1 MALDD
6 DATSLQNSQSE
17 STSSKSSNV
26 DKSSSVESS
35 SANTGDS
42 TKSSFT
48 KAAKL
53 ELSGKET
60 KYVNRL
66 RYLILFVLTMV
77 AIGISCLV
85 YFLVDL
91 ATTADMEYGYE
102 RSVVHLTTAF
112 EEIRTIRIASLA
124 SMAIATIAH
133 GVDHFRPWPFVSLSF
148 FQERAYIPKIQSG
161 VLQVSIASFVSN
173 EDQDNW
179 EAYILSDEQ
188 QVPWIEEALAYQES
202 IGTSSFIADYGV
214 NWRNMSQHKIKHWSG
229 DTVNDPA
236 IPISMTDK
244 LPTQYHI
251 PFWQMSPFISFDEVN
266 IDILQDSRGEHAIEC
281 FEQGAVVIGGMNY
294 APAGNMTSKNRNT
307 ATYARLLSI
316 KANQQVDYQGD
327 PLSNF
332 FIPIFDSFTPER
344 NTTAVLVGLFNWG
357 TLFSGVLPANFGGID
372 VVLHNTCHESFTY
385 NLGFNG
391 VATPLGKGD
400 LHDPKF
406 DDYVHVASGLQS
418 GMTNDGTQLGLPF
431 ANSTCQYSISIYP
444 TQVFM
449 DEYQSLAPVIV
460 SIIAFVF
467 AFTIF
472 LFIVYDRLVEK
483 RQAIVLQKALQST
496 AVVSSLFPRNVRDR
510 ILKSIGTGSPD
521 QVATDMAGASI
532 REKLRN
538 SKIGQ
543 ETSIGLYGNS
553 SEPYMTRDTIA
564 DLFPN
569 CTVLFADIAG
579 FTAWSSSRSPEQ
591 VFTLLQNIYQAFDKI
606 AARRKVFKV
615 ETIGDSY
622 VAVTG
627 LPEPQEDHAVIMA
640 KFARDCLEKMRDV
653 TNALEVLLGPDTTE
667 LSMRFGLNSG
677 QVTGGVLMGER
688 ARFQLFGD
696 TVNTA
701 ARMES
706 TGILGKIQL
715 SQSTAQ
721 LLTAAGKGTWIHPR
735 EDVVTA
741 KGKGAMQTYWLITKS
756 SSQNEGSNNMA
767 GTAAGVEVNLLAQE
781 SVVAN
786 KLLPQNVGNS
796 DKAIRMIGW
805 MSEVLLDYV
814 KQIVAKNMAA
824 GISSSRG
831 CEAPYQPQGSICL
844 DEVVESFNFIKVTRE
859 EKQIMREKYLSVE
872 LSEDVVNQVRL
883 YVQKIA
889 ALYNGSNPFHNFDHA
904 CHVTMSVHKLMKR
917 VVTDGTYS
925 EEGIIPSLEHERKET
940 YGILTSDPLTLFAI
954 VFSALIHDVD
964 HPGVSN
970 VQLAKESPEIADH
983 YRNKSIAEQKSFDI
997 SWDLLMEDEFKALR
1011 RAIFPRHVD
1020 MCRFR
1025 QVVVNIVLATDI
1037 FDKEMGD
1044 MRKERWE
1051 KVFGTNVSNFG
1062 IGDDEKMRN
1071 TRATIVLEHII
1082 QASDVSHT
1090 MQHWHVYVK
1099 WNKRLFEEMSLAF
1112 AEGRMGSDPAAFW
1125 FQGELSFL
1133 DNYVIPLAKKIGEC
1147 GVFGVSSDE
1156 YLNYAISNR
1165 REWEVKGMGIVE
1177 DMVASLQNKSVTD
1190 SA

>member
-1 MALDD
+1 MVIQQKPIVFASTLR
-6 DATSLQNSQSE
+6 TS
-17 STSSKSSNV
+17 SSNV
-26 DKSSSVESS
+26 AKSSSVESS
-35 SANTGDS
+35 IANTGDS

-66 RYLILFVLTMV
+66 RYLVLLVLTMV

-91 ATTADMEYGYE
+91 AATADMEYGYE
-102 RSVVHLTTAF
+102 RSVGHLTTAF
-112 EEIRTIRIASLA
+112 EEIRTVRIASLA
-124 SMAIATIAH
+124 SMAIAVNAH
-133 GVDHFRPWPFVSLSF
+133 GIDHERGWPFVSLSF
-148 FQERAYIPKIQSG
+148 FQERAFIPKVQSG
-161 VLQVSIASFVSN
+161 VLQVGIAPIVSN

-179 EAYILSDEQ
+179 EAYIVSDGP
-188 QVPWIEEALAYQES
+188 QVAWIEESMKYQES
-202 IGTSSFIADYGV
+202 LGLSAFIADYGI
-214 NWRNMSQHKIKHWSG
+214 NWRNNSEHKIKHWI
-229 DTVNDPA
+229 NDSAVPFTTMDGLS
-236 IPISMTDK
+236 P
-244 LPTQYHI
+244 QYHF
-251 PFWQMSPFISFDEVN
+251 PFWQMSPFMSFDEVN
-266 IDILQDSRGEHAIEC
+266 VDILDDSRGEYVREC
-281 FEQGAVVIGGMNY
+281 FEQGAVVVGGMIY
-294 APAGNMTSKNRNT
+294 APAGDLSSKSQET
-307 ATYARLLSI
+307 ATFARLLSI
-316 KANQQVDYQGD
+316 QANQEVDYQGD

-357 TLFSGVLPANFGGID
+357 TLFRGVLPENFGGID
-372 VVLHNTCHESFTY
+372 LVLQNTCYESFTY
-385 NLGFNG
+385 NLGFQG
-391 VATPLGKGD
+391 VVTPLGKGD
-400 LHDPKF
+400 LHDKKF
-406 DDYVHVASGLQS
+406 ENYGHVAYGLQS

-449 DEYQSLAPVIV
+449 DDYKSLAPVIV

-467 AFTIF
+467 AFTIL
-472 LFIVYDRLVEK
+472 LFMVYDRLVEK

-510 ILKSIGTGSPD
+510 LLKSVGAGSTEK
-521 QVATDMAGASI
+521 VESEMAGASI
-532 REKLRN
+532 REKLRS
-538 SKIGQ
+538 SKSGQ
-543 ETSIGLYGNS
+543 ETSMALYGNS
-553 SEPYMTRDTIA
+553 AEAYNTGDTIA

-653 TNALEVLLGPDTTE
+653 TNALEVLLGPDTTD

-706 TGILGKIQL
+706 TGNKGRIQL

-721 LLTAAGKGTWIHPR
+721 LLTVAGKGSWICPR
-735 EDVVTA
+735 EDIVTA
-741 KGKGAMQTYWLITKS
+741 KGKGTMQTYWLLPKS
-756 SSQNEGSNNMA
+756 SESSRGTTGMAQNDRGSISA
-767 GTAAGVEVNLLAQE
+767 QDTAAAS
-781 SVVAN
+781 SV
-786 KLLPQNVGNS
+786 PSQNVGNS
-796 DKAIRMIGW
+796 DKVVRMIGW
-805 MSEVLLDYV
+805 MSEVLMDYV
-814 KQIVAKNMAA
+814 KQIVAKNTAA
-824 GISSSRG
+824 GITSSRG
-831 CEAPYQPQGSICL
+831 CELTYEPKEIICL
-844 DEVVESFNFIKVTRE
+844 DEVVESFNFIKVTKE
-859 EKQIMREKYLSVE
+859 EKQLMREKYLFVE
-872 LSEDVVNQVRL
+872 LSGDIVNQVRL

-889 ALYNGSNPFHNFDHA
+889 ALYNSSNPFHNFDHA

-917 VVTDGTYS
+917 VVTDGTFS
-925 EEGIIPSLEHERKET
+925 EEGSIPSLEQERKDT

-970 VQLAKESPEIADH
+970 VQLAKESPQVAE
-983 YRNKSIAEQKSFDI
+983 YYKSKSIAEQKSFDI
-997 SWDLLMEDEFKALR
+997 SWNLLMGDEFKALR
-1011 RAIFPRHVD
+1011 RVIFPTLAD
-1020 MCRFR
+1020 LYRFR
-1025 QVVVNIVLATDI
+1025 QVAVNIVLATDI

-1051 KVFGTNVSNFG
+1051 KVFGNNGSKFQLGN
-1062 IGDDEKMRN
+1062 DERIQN

-1090 MQHWHVYVK
+1090 MQHWHVYLK
-1099 WNKRLFEEMSLAF
+1099 WNKKLFEEMNMAF
-1112 AEGRMGSDPAAFW
+1112 AQGRMLSDPSAFW
-1125 FQGELSFL
+1125 YQGELNFF

-1156 YLNYAISNR
+1156 YLEYAMSNR
-1165 REWEVKGMGIVE
+1165 KEWEMKGKEIVE
-1177 DMVASLQNKSVTD
+1177 DMLVSLRKDSTTDVA
-1190 SA
+1190 